1 MLPNNV
7 TSPDAAS
14 LLWLHSAGHVRGP
27 GEFCRYTARRMVRKA
42 IRFHAGGNESMNRR
56 ALVLGFL
63 LLVAPTAL
71 QAQFNYRVNSDL
83 TITIT
88 GYTGPGGN
96 VTIPSTINGMPV
108 TTIGNDTFV
117 VAGLTGIFIPVGV
130 TNIGVEASLP
140 QMMARPARPTSRTT
154 LCAAT

>member
-1 MLPNNV
+1 
-7 TSPDAAS
+7 
-14 LLWLHSAGHVRGP
+14 
-27 GEFCRYTARRMVRKA
+27 
-42 IRFHAGGNESMNRR
+42 MNRR